1 MCSPTS
7 AALAESDGTTAT
19 AAVMPERII
28 ALGQAYRSAKV
39 LLSAVELGVFT
50 ALGERPLDIEVLSR
64 QIGID
69 NRGAR
74 DFLDALVALGML
86 VRDADGRYGNSA
98 ETNLYLDRNKP
109 TYIGGALES
118 SSARVYSLWGSLTA
132 ALRTGQPQCDR
143 SVASNFGPLY
153 ADEKSREAF

>member
-1 MCSPTS
+1 MSSLTS
-7 AALAESDGTTAT
+7 AALARSDGTIA

-50 ALGERPLDIEVLSR
+50 ALGEQPLDIEVLR
-64 QIGID
+64 RRIGID
-69 NRGAR
+69 DRGAR

-86 VRDADGRYGNSA
+86 VRDPDGRYGNSA
-98 ETNLYLDRNKP
+98 ETDLYLDRNKP

-118 SSARVYSLWGSLTA
+118 SSVRVYGIWGSLTA

-143 SVASNFGPLY
+143 SVAGNFGPL
-153 ADEKSREAF
+153 